1 MEKAD
6 QPQSDASAGF
16 QITKDLLKPWSPCSS
31 GYKWFLEKFPQGGG
45 YAEVNS
51 ALRAEKRY
59 DDSSWLTNHVFASL
73 LEHPKQIAGF
83 VDSEVKQTIDETKG
97 SPESSSGNSSTAA
110 SSGDYSKAA
119 SSGNSSK
126 AASSGDYSTAA
137 SSGYSSTAASS
148 GYSSTAASSGYS
160 SKAASSGDYS
170 KAASS
175 GDYSKAASSGYSST
189 AASSGYSSKAAS
201 SGDYSKAAS
210 SGYSSKAEA
219 KGAMTVAMVAG
230 INGRARAGN
239 QGAFALAWKDGE
251 QMRIAVGIVGD
262 GGIKADTWY
271 RIGDTGQLVEAAE

>member
-6 QPQSDASAGF
+6 QPQSPTSAGF

-31 GYKWFLEKFPQGGG
+31 GYKWFIEKFPQGGG

-73 LEHPKQIAGF
+73 LEHPEQIAGL

-97 SPESSSGNSSTAA
+97 SPESSSG
-110 SSGDYSKAA
+110 Y
-119 SSGNSSK
+119 SSK

-137 SSGYSSTAASS
+137 SSGNSSTAASS
-148 GYSSTAASSGYS
+148 GYYST
-160 SKAASSGDYS
+160 
-170 KAASS
+170 
-175 GDYSKAASSGYSST
+175 
-189 AASSGYSSKAAS
+189 
-201 SGDYSKAAS
+201 
-210 SGYSSKAEA
+210 AEA

-251 QMRIAVGIVGD
+251 QMRIAVGIVGE

-271 RIGDTGQLVEAAE
+271 RISDAGQLVEAAE

>member
-73 LEHPKQIAGF
+73 LEHPKQIAGL

-97 SPESSSGNSSTAA
+97 SPESSSGYSSMAA
-110 SSGDYSKAA
+110 SSGYYSKAA
-119 SSGNSSK
+119 SSGNYSM
-126 AASSGDYSTAA
+126 AASSGDYSM
-137 SSGYSSTAASS
+137 
-148 GYSSTAASSGYS
+148 
-160 SKAASSGDYS
+160 AASSGDS
-170 KAASS
+170 
-175 GDYSKAASSGYSST
+175 SKAASSGYSST
-189 AASSGYSSKAAS
+189 AASSGNYSTAASSGDSSKAAS
-201 SGDYSKAAS
+201 SGD
-210 SGYSSKAEA
+210 SSKAEA

-271 RIGDTGQLVEAAE
+271 RISDTGQLVEAAE